1 MAKTYKRLLLML
13 LAVVSCGLIAT
24 VPTFAKNGEL
34 MISPSRIEVPDAIN
48 PGEAYTGTFKVI
60 NSGDVDIKYRIYAT
74 GYMVAYVE
82 NSDSYTQVFDQD
94 GPYTGVAKWFTFSK
108 DTGYLAPGERE
119 EITYTINVPEDAPGG
134 GQYAGIMAE
143 IDNDEDQM
151 FVSKSRVGTLFYS
164 TIAGETRIDAKII
177 DNKIPSFLFNP
188 PIYATSLVENNGNV
202 HLNAS
207 YILQV
212 FPLFSDEEVY
222 TNEEDPETHVVM
234 PETKRFI
241 TTKWENSPSFG
252 IFRVI
257 QTVKIADQE
266 SKVEKLVILCPLWL
280 IIVILALIFMMVF
293 WLVSRHKSRQRRAR
307 EDADHGTKLD
317 EISKKSDK

>member
-13 LAVVSCGLIAT
+13 LAILSCGLITSA
-24 VPTFAKNGEL
+24 PTFAKNGEL
-34 MISPSRIEVPDAIN
+34 MVSPSRIEVPSALS
-48 PGEAYTGTFKVI
+48 PGETYSGTFKVI
-60 NSGDVDIKYRIYAT
+60 NSGDIDINYRVYAT
-74 GYMVAYVE
+74 GYMTAYDE
-82 NSDSYTQVFDQD
+82 KNNDYTQIFDQD
-94 GPYTGVAKWFTFSK
+94 GPYTTVSKWFTFSK
-108 DTGYLAPGERE
+108 ETGHLAPDARD
-119 EITYTINVPEDAPGG
+119 EITYTITVPEDAPAG
-134 GQYAGIMAE
+134 GQYAAIMAE

-188 PIYATSLVENNGNV
+188 PVYATSLVENNSNI
-202 HLNAS
+202 HLNS
-207 YILQV
+207 YYTLQV

-241 TTKWENSPSFG
+241 TAKWDNSPSFG
-252 IFRVI
+252 IFRVV

-280 IIVILALIFMMVF
+280 IVIILALIFMMIF

>member
-257 QTVKIADQE
+257 QTVKIADQ
-266 SKVEKLVILCPLWL
+266 
-280 IIVILALIFMMVF
+280 
-293 WLVSRHKSRQRRAR
+293 
-307 EDADHGTKLD
+307 
-317 EISKKSDK
+317 